1 MPREQR
7 FPHVNRLCL
16 QALGEVE
23 VEVPLPVVV
32 L

>member
-23 VEVPLPVVV
+23 VPLPVVV